1 MIRIKVTLDN
11 GVVLAQRNKK
21 REWKERFLY
30 LETTDNQV
38 SFKIILEE
46 YTGDT
51 SVKALQMYYYKRVQ
65 SSGTGFQILTAT
77 SRDKEHY
84 QKHIEPPY
92 LRAIHFVGHLEIWID
107 GKLNIRNPFPR
118 GPK

>member
-1 MIRIKVTLDN
+1 MIRKKVTLDH

-51 SVKALQMYYYKRVQ
+51 SVKALQIYYYKRVQ

-77 SRDKEHY
+77 SRDKERY

-92 LRAIHFVGHLEIWID
+92 LRAIHFVGRLEI
-107 GKLNIRNPFPR
+107 
-118 GPK
+118 